1 MLLVGEIAI
10 SALLLVGA
18 GLMLQTFRALWQTDV
33 GFTPGGLLT
42 FRLGLPVYYGP
53 ERARQFHEELVTR
66 LEALPGVR
74 GAAVNSNLP
83 LAQVA
88 QADRQTLIV
97 EGQDSASSA
106 ANPYVNYQRVSN
118 RYFDVMGVPVIQG
131 RVFDARDREGTQPV
145 AVVNRRLAERFWPG
159 QDPIG
164 ERLRQPNPNA
174 LWLVIIG
181 VAGDVRH
188 ESLTA
193 SEGFDVYLS
202 ATQSPQTW
210 NHVVVR
216 ASQGDPMQLADAARR
231 AVWAINPQQPVT
243 EMQSMRERMLDTA
256 WQHRASAFLLG
267 VFASLALALAT
278 IGIYGVTA
286 YTVGQRVREFG
297 VRRALGA
304 QRIDLALV
312 VLREVGRTA
321 AIGLAAGLGLALLA
335 TRAVRPLL
343 YGVAPFDALTF
354 TVVALLLLSVA
365 LVASLAPAR
374 RAARTDPAITLR
386 LD

>member
-1 MLLVGEIAI
+1 
-10 SALLLVGA
+10 
-18 GLMLQTFRALWQTDV
+18 MLQTFRALWQADV

-88 QADRQTLIV
+88 QADRQTLLV
-97 EGQDSASSA
+97 EGQDLPSSA
-106 ANPYVNYQRVSN
+106 ANPYVNYQRVTS
-118 RYFDVMGVPVIQG
+118 RYFEVMGVPLMQG
-131 RVFDARDREGTQPV
+131 RGFDARDRDGTQPV
-145 AVVNRRLAERFWPG
+145 AVVNRRLAARFWPG

-164 ERLRQPNPNA
+164 KRLRQPIPNA
-174 LWLVIIG
+174 PWIVIVG

-193 SEGFDVYLS
+193 SEGFDVYLA
-202 ATQSPQTW
+202 ATQSPQSW
-210 NHVVVR
+210 NHIVVR
-216 ASQGDPMQLADAARR
+216 VAQDDPMQLADAARR

-256 WQHRASAFLLG
+256 WQQRASAFLLG
-267 VFASLALALAT
+267 VFAALALALAT
-278 IGIYGVTA
+278 VGIYGVTA
-286 YTVGQRVREFG
+286 YTVGQRRREFG

-304 QRIDLALV
+304 QRADLALV
-312 VLREVGRTA
+312 VLREVARTA
-321 AIGLAAGLGLALLA
+321 GIGLAAGLGLALIA

-343 YGVAPFDALTF
+343 YGVAPIDALTF
-354 TVVALLLLSVA
+354 TSVALLLLSVT
-365 LVASLAPAR
+365 LVASLAPAG
-374 RAARTDPAITLR
+374 RAARTDPVITLR
-386 LD
+386 MD

>member
-1 MLLVGEIAI
+1 
-10 SALLLVGA
+10 
-18 GLMLQTFRALWQTDV
+18 
-33 GFTPGGLLT
+33 
-42 FRLGLPVYYGP
+42 
-53 ERARQFHEELVTR
+53 
-66 LEALPGVR
+66 
-74 GAAVNSNLP
+74 
-83 LAQVA
+83 
-88 QADRQTLIV
+88 
-97 EGQDSASSA
+97 
-106 ANPYVNYQRVSN
+106 
-118 RYFDVMGVPVIQG
+118 MGVPVIQG

-174 LWLVIIG
+174 PWLVIIG

-267 VFASLALALAT
+267 VFASMALALAT